1 MTRIAATLARLRALT
16 HRQAFADSFV
26 PPVVV
31 PALIVVMVL
40 ILGALR
46 LWQA

>member
-1 MTRIAATLARLRALT
+1 MTQVASALARFRDLT
-16 HRQAFADSFV
+16 HRQAFRDRFV

-31 PALIVVMVL
+31 PALIVAMVL